1 MAHIIDTITTPTDKK
16 WEFVIKKQGL
26 FDNVS
31 LRTNYINDRKPVE
44 QRDDNKILAEDDMAL
59 YDKYLKSAI
68 ADMNIMLARY
78 YQREFDDYEIDDE
91 NIYLSLSL
99 VLTVKHSVSFSLREY
114 IVEFLE
120 LYVLKRW
127 FGTESNTLGI
137 DAELAAVES
146 KLKSAINYRSIPSRR
161 PIHPMF

>member
-1 MAHIIDTITTPTDKK
+1 MGHIIDTITTTEDKK
-16 WEFVIKKQGL
+16 WEFIIKKQGL

-31 LRTNYINDRKPVE
+31 LRTNYINDRKPVD
-44 QRDDNKILAEDDMAL
+44 QRDDNKVLAEDDKAL
-59 YDKYLKSAI
+59 YDKYLKAAI

-99 VLTVKHSVSFSLREY
+99 VLTAKHSIAFSLREY
-114 IVEFLE
+114 IIEFLE
-120 LYVLKRW
+120 LYVLKKW
-127 FGTESNTLGI
+127 FGIESASLGI
-137 DAELAAVES
+137 DAELSEIES
-146 KLKSAINYRSIPSRR
+146 KLKSAINYRSVPSRR